1 MRAGLQFPYQIKYLR
16 VLHVRGAKVGAV
28 GIFGLRDF

>member
-16 VLHVRGAKVGAV
+16 VLHVSGAKVLALKRWLRAV
-28 GIFGLRDF
+28 